1 MTEKKIFTKKQNPQI
16 NSWLYQNVTQT
27 HRCDL
32 LPSRWCQSAGYA
44 AKEIKFD
51 YFRYVSNFDP
61 FHRNSVNTI
70 IAAYFIYPNGTALTS
85 DQVERMLSHPDHYLE
100 LRALGLTYIVST
112 RGPTC
117 WMEHTFL
124 VFCIYDFPQFF
135 FIQSKEKGI

>member
-1 MTEKKIFTKKQNPQI
+1 MSATDTVVEVVSIRPKISEARQVSHKLCNGI
-16 NSWLYQNVTQT
+16 RMMVISEYITQT

-70 IAAYFIYPNGTALTS
+70 VAAYFIYPNGTALTS
-85 DQVERMLSHPDHYLE
+85 DQVELMLSQPDHYLE
-100 LRALGLTYIVST
+100 LRGLGLTYIVST
-112 RGPTC
+112 SGPTC
-117 WMEHTFL
+117 
-124 VFCIYDFPQFF
+124 
-135 FIQSKEKGI
+135 